1 MSRGQHASDD
11 NSFSRSA
18 SGAMLRGV
26 ALIAVAVILGI
37 FLLQATDSPDPQTLG
52 DGDDGAGVG
61 DEVTTT
67 IAEEEAEE
75 ELPLT
80 PTTDPPPDPSTI
92 TVLVA
97 NGASVAGLAGDVTGI
112 VTDAGFEAAP
122 PTNVT
127 PGEEVEESI
136 VYYTPGFEEAAQMVA
151 AVFDPVPEVAALTDP
166 PPVDDL
172 AGANVVVVA
181 GPDLAADA

>member
-26 ALIAVAVILGI
+26 ALVAVAVILGI

-52 DGDDGAGVG
+52 NGDDPVGVD

-67 IAEEEAEE
+67 IADEE
-75 ELPLT
+75 ELPAT
-80 PTTDPPPDPSTI
+80 PTTEAAPDPSTI

-112 VTDAGFEAAP
+112 VTAAGFQAAA

-136 VYYTPGFEEAAQMVA
+136 VYYTPGFEEAAETVA
-151 AVFDPVPEVAALTDP
+151 AVFEPMPEVAALTDP

>member
-37 FLLQATDSPDPQTLG
+37 VLLQATDSSDPQTLG
-52 DGDDGAGVG
+52 NGDDPSGVG

-67 IAEEEAEE
+67 IADEDEE
-75 ELPLT
+75 ELPVT
-80 PTTDPPPDPSTI
+80 PTTEPPLEPSTI

-97 NGASVAGLAGDVTGI
+97 NGASVAGLAGDVTAM
-112 VTDAGFEAAP
+112 VTAAGFEAAA

-127 PGEEVEESI
+127 PGEEVEESV

-151 AVFDPVPEVAALTDP
+151 AAFDPVPEVAALTDP

>member
-52 DGDDGAGVG
+52 DGDNGAGVG

-67 IAEEEAEE
+67 IADEDEE

-80 PTTDPPPDPSTI
+80 PTTEPPPDPSTI

-97 NGASVAGLAGDVTGI
+97 NGASVAGLAGNVTGI
-112 VTDAGFEAAP
+112 VTDAGFETAA

-151 AVFDPVPEVAALTDP
+151 ATFDPVPEVAALTDP

-181 GPDLAADA
+181 GPDLAPDA

>member
-1 MSRGQHASDD
+1 MSRGQHAADD
-11 NSFSRSA
+11 HSFSRSA

-37 FLLQATDSPDPQTLG
+37 ILLQATDGPDPLTTAN
-52 DGDDGAGVG
+52 GDDPAAVG
-61 DEVTTT
+61 DETTT
-67 IAEEEAEE
+67 TVEEDQPQA
-75 ELPLT
+75 T
-80 PTTDPPPDPSTI
+80 PTTEPAPDPSTI

-97 NGASVAGLAGDVTGI
+97 NGAGVGGLAGDLTELVAAAEFET
-112 VTDAGFEAAP
+112 VSPTD
-122 PTNVT
+122 VSD
-127 PGEEVEESI
+127 GEEVETSV
-136 VYYTPGFEEAAQMVA
+136 VYYTPGFEEAATMVA

-181 GPDLAADA
+181 GPDLVPEE

>member
-37 FLLQATDSPDPQTLG
+37 FLLQATDSPDRQTLG
-52 DGDDGAGVG
+52 NGEDAGGVG
-61 DEVTTT
+61 DDVTTT
-67 IAEEEAEE
+67 IAEEE
-75 ELPLT
+75 ELPVT
-80 PTTDPPPDPSTI
+80 PTTEAPPDLSTI

-112 VTDAGFEAAP
+112 VTEAGFEAAT
-122 PTNVT
+122 PTNVIA
-127 PGEEVEESI
+127 GEEVEESI
-136 VYYTPGFEEAAQMVA
+136 VYFTPGFEEAAEMVA
-151 AVFDPVPEVAALTDP
+151 AVFDPVPEVAPLTDP

-181 GPDLAADA
+181 GPDLAA

>member
-1 MSRGQHASDD
+1 MSRGQHAADD

-26 ALIAVAVILGI
+26 ALIAVAVILGVI
-37 FLLQATDSPDPQTLG
+37 LLQATDGPDPLTTAN
-52 DGDDGAGVG
+52 GDDPVGVG
-61 DEVTTT
+61 DETTT
-67 IAEEEAEE
+67 TVREDQPPA
-75 ELPLT
+75 T
-80 PTTDPPPDPSTI
+80 PTTEAAPDPSTI

-97 NGASVAGLAGDVTGI
+97 NGAGVGGLAGDLTEVVAEAEFET
-112 VTDAGFEAAP
+112 VSPTDVSDGEDVEAS
-122 PTNVT
+122 V
-127 PGEEVEESI
+127 
-136 VYYTPGFEEAAQMVA
+136 VYYTPGFEEAATMVA

-181 GPDLAADA
+181 GLDLVPEE

>member
-37 FLLQATDSPDPQTLG
+37 ILLQATDSPDLQTSDNG
-52 DGDDGAGVG
+52 DAAGVG

-67 IAEEEAEE
+67 IPDEE
-75 ELPLT
+75 ELPVT
-80 PTTDPPPDPSTI
+80 PTTEPPLEPSTI

-97 NGASVAGLAGDVTGI
+97 NGASVAGLAGDVTAI
-112 VTDAGFEAAP
+112 VTAAGFEAAA

-127 PGEEVEESI
+127 PGEEVEASV

-151 AVFDPVPEVAALTDP
+151 AAFDPVPEVAALTDP

>member
-11 NSFSRSA
+11 NSFNRSA

-67 IAEEEAEE
+67 IADEDE

-80 PTTDPPPDPSTI
+80 PTTEPPPDPSTI

-97 NGASVAGLAGDVTGI
+97 NGASVAGLAGNVTGI
-112 VTDAGFEAAP
+112 VTDAGFETAT

-136 VYYTPGFEEAAQMVA
+136 VYYTPGFEEAAQLVA
-151 AVFDPVPEVAALTDP
+151 ATFDPVPEVAALTDP

-181 GPDLAADA
+181 GPDLAPDA